1 MQTSRSRWCAGN
13 HRGLMLKLQ
22 KKLNFL
28 AAILDFW
35 RPSWIYNGY
44 LISLYS
50 ICGNKQLF
58 VPILLLF
65 ITKWTIV
72 TPIVIFYHF
81 CIMQTRSSYLQIIPL
96 ILNHFWPNLVHLY
109 KMYFWTSLVLCV
121 VFKCQ
126 YFWSYSRKTHFW
138 PFVYLFISVI

>member
-1 MQTSRSRWCAGN
+1 M
-13 HRGLMLKLQ
+13 
-22 KKLNFL
+22 
-28 AAILDFW
+28 DFW
-35 RPSWIYNGY
+35 RQSWIYNGY

-50 ICGNKQLF
+50 ICGNNQLF

-96 ILNHFWPNLVHLY
+96 ILNPFWPYLVHL
-109 KMYFWTSLVLCV
+109 KKIYFWTSLVLCV
-121 VFKCQ
+121 IFKCQ
-126 YFWSYSRKTHFW
+126 YFWSYSRKTHFDHLYTYFYILKNCSFYQIFFYW
-138 PFVYLFISVI
+138 FRTFQLSFFVL